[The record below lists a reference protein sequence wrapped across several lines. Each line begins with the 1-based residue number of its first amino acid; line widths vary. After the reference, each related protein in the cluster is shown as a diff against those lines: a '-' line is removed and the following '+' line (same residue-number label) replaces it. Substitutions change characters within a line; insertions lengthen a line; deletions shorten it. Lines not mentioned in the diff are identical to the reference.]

1 MRRNSEIGVMV
12 VNYYQSWLSQK
23 IKHKQRVC
31 GDTTQFLRTPFYTL
45 FVLCDGIGS
54 GIYANI
60 AAITCANRLIE
71 LARTEMSFR
80 AACQMVAASMHV
92 ARKKEAPFSAF
103 SAVQLMNDGQF
114 SFFSYESPYP
124 IVERAGVCQVL
135 EPEFFA
141 AGHERLGEYY
151 GRLQPENR
159 LLLLS
164 DGASQAGMGKHYV
177 MGIGSEGIADY
188 WQDLA
193 KNPLTEPQLLE
204 SIHEK
209 VLALTEGISVDDTTL
224 LLLKNRPAKSL
235 NILTGPPEQR
245 SEDRSFV
252 ATFMAKEGR
261 KVISGSTTA
270 DIVAR
275 ELNRKVELV
284 DNSLGFA
291 SPPEYRMEGIDMVS
305 EGALLLN
312 QAVNLLDEPVE
323 RWGEQTSVERFC
335 RLLLEADIVT
345 FLVGNAINEAHLSPL
360 FKQVGVKPRRTAI
373 SLLKEKLESMGK
385 LVIEEGY

>member
-1 MRRNSEIGVMV
+1 MRA
-12 VNYYQSWLSQK
+12 VNYYQCWLSQQT
-23 IKHKQRVC
+23 KHKQRVC
-31 GDTTQFLRTPFYTL
+31 GDTTLFLRTPFYTV

-92 ARKKEAPFSAF
+92 ARKKVAPFSAF

-124 IVERAGVCQVL
+124 IMERAGVCQVL
-135 EPEFFA
+135 QPEFFS
-141 AGHERLGEYY
+141 AGHEMVGEYY
-151 GRLQPENR
+151 GRMQTEDR

-164 DGASQAGMGKHYV
+164 DGASQAGMGKHYI
-177 MGIGSEGIADY
+177 MGIGSEGLANY
-188 WQDLA
+188 WQFLEEDHL
-193 KNPLTEPQLLE
+193 PETTLLE
-204 SIHEK
+204 SLNEK
-209 VLALTEGISVDDTTL
+209 VLALSDGICVDDTTL
-224 LLLKNRPAKSL
+224 LLIRNRPGKLL

-252 ATFMAKEGR
+252 TTFMSKEG
-261 KVISGSTTA
+261 KKLICGSTTA

-275 ELNRKVELV
+275 ELNRKVELIH
-284 DNSLGFA
+284 NSLGFA
-291 SPPEYRMEGIDMVS
+291 SPPEYRMEGLDMVS

-323 RWGEQTSVERFC
+323 RWGDQTSVERFC
-335 RLLLEADIVT
+335 RLLLEADIIT
-345 FLVGNAINEAHLSPL
+345 FMVGNAVNEAHLSPL

-373 SLLKEKLESMGK
+373 GILKEKLESMNK

>member
-1 MRRNSEIGVMV
+1 M
-12 VNYYQSWLSQK
+12 NYYQCWLSQQT
-23 IKHKQRVC
+23 KHKQRVC
-31 GDTTQFLRTPFYTL
+31 GDTTLFLRTPFYTV

-92 ARKKEAPFSAF
+92 ARKKVAPFSAF

-124 IVERAGVCQVL
+124 IMERAGVCQVL
-135 EPEFFA
+135 QPEFFS
-141 AGHERLGEYY
+141 AGHEMVGEYY
-151 GRLQPENR
+151 GRMQTEDR

-164 DGASQAGMGKHYV
+164 DGASQAGMGKHYI
-177 MGIGSEGIADY
+177 MGIGSEGLANY
-188 WQDLA
+188 WQFLEEDHL
-193 KNPLTEPQLLE
+193 PETTLLE
-204 SIHEK
+204 SLNEK
-209 VLALTEGISVDDTTL
+209 VLALSDGICVDDTTL
-224 LLLKNRPAKSL
+224 LLIRNRPGKLL

-252 ATFMAKEGR
+252 ATFMSKEG
-261 KVISGSTTA
+261 KKLICGSTTA

-275 ELNRKVELV
+275 ELNRKVELIH
-284 DNSLGFA
+284 NSLGFA
-291 SPPEYRMEGIDMVS
+291 SPPEYRMEGLDMVS

-323 RWGEQTSVERFC
+323 RWGDQTSVERFC
-335 RLLLEADIVT
+335 RLLLEADIIT
-345 FLVGNAINEAHLSPL
+345 FMVGNAVNEAHLSPL

-373 SLLKEKLESMGK
+373 GILKEKLESMNK